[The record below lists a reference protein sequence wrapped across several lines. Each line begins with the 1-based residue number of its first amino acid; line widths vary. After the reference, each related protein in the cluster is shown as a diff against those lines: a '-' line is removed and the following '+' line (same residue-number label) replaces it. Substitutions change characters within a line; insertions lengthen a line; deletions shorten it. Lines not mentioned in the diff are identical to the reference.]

1 MNEQDSYLATHGH
14 LAPRP
19 NLLKVH
25 VMGHCYQEQYCPDV
39 PTATANYKENGK
51 FKKNNHIKNMFFIF
65 KISIGIILLTFS
77 YLCRLAW
84 LYTGGKGVSLSVPV
98 G

>member
-39 PTATANYKENGK
+39 PTATAKYKENGK
-51 FKKNNHIKNMFFIF
+51 LKKKSYKKLCFLYV
-65 KISIGIILLTFS
+65 KYQLALLYLKFS
-77 YLCRLAW
+77 YL
-84 LYTGGKGVSLSVPV
+84 
-98 G
+98 